1 MANYP
6 ESPREAARRFT
17 PELTDLIND
26 PLYSDVWTDERLS
39 PRDRSI
45 ATLAALTALYRP
57 EELPAHLR
65 RGVANGLSVEE
76 ISALITHVAF
86 YGGFPAAISASMIA
100 AETLL

>member
-1 MANYP
+1 MTNYP

-17 PELTDLIND
+17 PELTDLINN

-39 PRDRSI
+39 PRGRSI
-45 ATLAALTALYRP
+45 ATLAALTVLYRP

-65 RGVANGLSVEE
+65 RGIANGLSVDE
-76 ISALITHVAF
+76 ISALITHCAF

-100 AETLL
+100 ADTLL